1 MMRRYA
7 PHHGHIGAWSGTSIN
22 ATGERVLSSMRALLA
37 SLPTL
42 FSPAPTPPPP
52 SLCASP
58 DDDVYA
64 EACLRSLRRWLGL
77 SAPLA
82 QVEALSLRKLMHP
95 SARVVRS
102 MQGTLCPLCASS
114 LSARER
120 QAAAKAAAGEDS
132 SPRTQ
137 RSPCMLNGDWIVQ
150 LAAMAMFWLVYVLL
164 ALIRGVR
171 GVARRF
177 RRGRVVRGVRTAL
190 QQELA
195 DAECYSAWFAA
206 AEALDEFEGRVK
218 WKAMDGR
225 SLGALHGLCDECAE
239 LWNTPRLQKKRS
251 SAAKKTARRVEA
263 VVNLDML
270 SGKLN
275 ELAVLYRQGDIRGLA
290 FALRASLIRNLGGM
304 CHPELHTN
312 SRVGTNQIVEDYV
325 NVISYL
331 LAYIAQSESKSRFN
345 LSAAASPSLS
355 SSALQGIGNVREL
368 QQDALEQKRG
378 DWGYSSKTGPS
389 SPEIRIPSSDA
400 SALLNVDD
408 KLTFFN
414 EARHAYGRT
423 ALMLSGGA
431 AMGLSH
437 MGVVKALLNEELLP
451 KVVCGTSAGALVA
464 SMVGI
469 FDDAEL
475 SSVFETESLINPIT
489 NLPFSFRFFDDRT
502 TVTRRF
508 RRFLRKGYI
517 QDVRMLQDCLRRN
530 FGDLT
535 FEEAYNKTRR
545 ILNITVCPLRSSSD
559 PPLLLNYLTAPH
571 VLIWSAA
578 SASCALPLVFAP
590 VELVTKSANGRLVP
604 YHPDGIRWIDG
615 SISSDVPLARIG
627 ELFNV
632 NHFIVSQTNPHVIP
646 RSMPIMHTRLA
657 MLIKS
662 ELQFRYWQAL
672 QMGLVPKI
680 LTSIFPHFMQP
691 YAGDVTIMPDVRL
704 SDLTKLLRN
713 PSRESVHG
721 FIRRGE
727 LQTFPFLDRI
737 RLHCLIEQTLDNSVE
752 FVAAA
757 GKGDETPHSPSS
769 PRRGS
774 ALFGRVPSWLWLDTR
789 SILSGGAMSAMAS
802 RFGKRGEEDE
812 GSESGVDRDDG
823 ASEMSLDSVAGE
835 KRRRRGAP
843 SRLRE
848 VVAADEMLDGIL
860 MELAGE
866 TLAGEQVPDPAEYQF
881 HGLSD
886 DSGDSTEEE
895 RAMC

>member
-1 MMRRYA
+1 MRRYA
-7 PHHGHIGAWSGTSIN
+7 PHNAHIGAWSGTSIG
-22 ATGERVLSSMRALLA
+22 ATREQAISSMRALLA

-52 SLCASP
+52 RLCASP
-58 DDDVYA
+58 DDDVHA
-64 EACLRSLRRWLGL
+64 EARLRALRRWLGL

-82 QVEALSLRKLMHP
+82 TVEALSLRMLMRP
-95 SARVVRS
+95 TARVVRS
-102 MQGTLCPLCASS
+102 RPGTQCPLCAAP

-120 QAAAKAAAGEDS
+120 QAAAAAAAEEGA

-137 RSPCMLNGDWIVQ
+137 RSPWMLNGDWIVQ
-150 LAAMAMFWLVYVLL
+150 LAAMAMFWIVYVLL
-164 ALIRGVR
+164 AVIRAVR
-171 GVARRF
+171 SVAGRL

-190 QQELA
+190 QQDLA

-206 AEALDEFEGRVK
+206 AEALDDVEGNAR

-225 SLGALHGLCDECAE
+225 LLGALHGLCDDCAE
-239 LWNTPRLQKKRS
+239 LWNTPGVQKNRVS
-251 SAAKKTARRVEA
+251 SAKKTARRVET
-263 VVNLDML
+263 VVNLDMI

-275 ELAVLYRQGDIRGLA
+275 ELAVLYKQGDVRGLA

-304 CHPELHTN
+304 CHPELHAN

-325 NVISYL
+325 NVVSYL
-331 LAYIAQSESKSRFN
+331 LAYLAQSESRPRVS
-345 LSAAASPSLS
+345 LSAGDSPSLS
-355 SSALQGIGNVREL
+355 ASSSLQGIGKVREL
-368 QQDALEQKRG
+368 QQDDRDQRWGDRG
-378 DWGYSSKTGPS
+378 FSSKNMPS
-389 SPEIRIPSSDA
+389 EPEIRISPGDTDM
-400 SALLNVDD
+400 LLNVND

-437 MGVVKALLNEELLP
+437 MGVVKALLNQGLLP

-469 FDDAEL
+469 FNDAEL
-475 SSVFETESLINPIT
+475 SNIFETESLINPIT
-489 NLPFSFRFFDDRT
+489 NLPFLFRFFDDHS
-502 TVTRRF
+502 TVARRIH
-508 RRFLRKGYI
+508 RFLRKGYI
-517 QDVRMLQDCLRRN
+517 QDVRMLQDCLRKN
-530 FGDLT
+530 YGDLT

-604 YHPDGIRWIDG
+604 YHPHGIRWIDG

-646 RSMPIMHTRLA
+646 RSMPIMHTRVA

-672 QMGLVPKI
+672 QMGLVPKL

-713 PSRESVHG
+713 PTPESVHG

-727 LQTFPFLDRI
+727 VQTFPFLDRI
-737 RLHCLIEQTLDNSVE
+737 RLHCLVEQTLDTSVE
-752 FVAAA
+752 FVATAA
-757 GKGDETPHSPSS
+757 RGDETPHSPSS

-802 RFGKRGEEDE
+802 RFGKRGEDDG
-812 GSESGVDRDDG
+812 GSESGDDRDDG
-823 ASEMSLDSVAGE
+823 ASDVNLDGSAGG
-835 KRRRRGAP
+835 KRRRRGAS
-843 SRLRE
+843 SRLRG
-848 VVAADEMLDGIL
+848 VAAADEMLDGIL

-866 TLAGEQVPDPAEYQF
+866 TLSGEQVPDPAEYRF

-886 DSGDSTEEE
+886 DSEDSIEEE